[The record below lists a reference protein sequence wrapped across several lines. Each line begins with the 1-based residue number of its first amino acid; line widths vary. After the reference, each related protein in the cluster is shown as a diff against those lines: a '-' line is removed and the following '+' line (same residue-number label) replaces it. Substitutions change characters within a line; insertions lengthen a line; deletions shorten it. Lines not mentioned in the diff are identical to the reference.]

1 MKKDRGDHG
10 PGAKY
15 DASEVGGIINIE
27 MARMGLE
34 GYSLWEAGMITDLE
48 CGLNGMLKYGKCRC
62 RLSCLIMTWG
72 EEVGVS

>member
-1 MKKDRGDHG
+1 MKKIEVITD

-34 GYSLWEAGMITDLE
+34 GYSLYVVGGGMITDLE
-48 CGLNGMLKYGKCRC
+48 CGCERDV
-62 RLSCLIMTWG
+62 
-72 EEVGVS
+72 EVW